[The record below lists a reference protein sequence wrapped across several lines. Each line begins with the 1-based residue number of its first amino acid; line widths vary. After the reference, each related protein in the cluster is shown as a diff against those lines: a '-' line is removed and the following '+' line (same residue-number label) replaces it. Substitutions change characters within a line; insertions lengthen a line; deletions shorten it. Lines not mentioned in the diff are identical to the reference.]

1 MEGDDESERE
11 GRGMACW
18 SWTTAKAATVRGSS
32 QRAGEADGA
41 WRGRA
46 FMSGGLTAFGG
57 SGKMG
62 NRAKSGT
69 DE

>member
-1 MEGDDESERE
+1 
-11 GRGMACW
+11 
-18 SWTTAKAATVRGSS
+18 
-32 QRAGEADGA
+32 
-41 WRGRA
+41 
-46 FMSGGLTAFGG
+46 MSGGLTAFGG